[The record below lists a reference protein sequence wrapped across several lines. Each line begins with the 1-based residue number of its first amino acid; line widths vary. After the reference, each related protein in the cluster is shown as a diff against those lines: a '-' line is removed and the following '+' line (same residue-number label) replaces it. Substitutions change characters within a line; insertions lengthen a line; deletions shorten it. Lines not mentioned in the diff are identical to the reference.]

1 MKQAKLNIIY
11 LETKQD
17 CINYQLNSNGGF
29 LFPVGTVIVSGCIMG
44 SECATLPFVPN
55 KDQSGIEQFSEWQD
69 LNVLGAMETKKRK

>member
-29 LFPVGTVIVSGCIMG
+29 LFDPGTVIVSGCILG
-44 SECATLPFVPN
+44 KECATLPFVPYPQ
-55 KDQSGIEQFSEWQD
+55 KSGIEQFSEWQD
-69 LNVLGAMETKKRK
+69 LNVLGAMETKKKK